1 MRLGILG
8 PANGDL
14 LGLARA
20 AQFLV
25 DDAHCDKVLYLA
37 DDGAL
42 ERVVVGWAR
51 EIVGSNPS
59 EEGLFKRAAARC
71 ARGSPEEIDRFVD
84 GERSRL
90 RLKVYVS
97 LPAEG
102 SRSIELLDGRVTL
115 FVYDKAALDEEDIS
129 AASILVFGKGAEPL
143 IRKVGARIFV
153 SPGPTGAP
161 SGGMAILDDS
171 AGGVKIEILDASGN
185 VTAQDLLAATATAN
199 KMKVQGGA

>member
-25 DDAHCDKVLYLA
+25 DEGQAEKVLYLA

-42 ERVVVGWAR
+42 ERVVVGWAH
-51 EIVGSNPS
+51 EIVGSNPT
-59 EEGLFKRAAARC
+59 EEALFKRAAARC

-129 AASILVFGKGAEPL
+129 AASILVFGKSAEPM

-153 SPGPTGAP
+153 SPGPIGSPT
-161 SGGMAILDDS
+161 GGMAILDDG
-171 AGGVKIEILDASGN
+171 AGGVKIEILDPSGN
-185 VTAQDLLAATATAN
+185 ISAQDLLAATATGN
-199 KMKVQGGA
+199 KMKVQGGS

>member
-8 PANGDL
+8 PAGGDL

-25 DDAHCDKVLYLA
+25 DEGQAEKVLYLA

-42 ERVVVGWAR
+42 ERVVVGWAH
-51 EIVGSNPS
+51 EIVGSNPT
-59 EEGLFKRAAARC
+59 EEALFKRAAARC
-71 ARGSPEEIDRFVD
+71 AKGSPEEIDRFVD

-129 AASILVFGKGAEPL
+129 AASILVFGKSAEPM

-153 SPGPTGAP
+153 SPGPIGSPT
-161 SGGMAILDDS
+161 GGMAILDDG
-171 AGGVKIEILDASGN
+171 AGGVKIEILDPSGN
-185 VTAQDLLAATATAN
+185 ISAQDLLAATATGN